1 MPQQNRPAQPTHT
14 PQRAISRRPG
24 RGPTGRRSRGF
35 SLIEL
40 ILALALGLL
49 VVTGIVNLFV
59 GNSQTYSILNGQA
72 RLQENA
78 RFAFEFISRAAR
90 TAGFFGCA
98 PEFDNLVNTLNAPG
112 WNSMPEFD
120 LGQAVSGHE
129 GNGAGSWTPALA
141 NLPRSSGG
149 GSANVYINGNGIDI
163 ATIVDETDVLILRSM
178 RQPVRRLTV
187 AAAPTDNPVVE
198 APGGVSDF
206 ATGDIVLISD
216 CEQGALF
223 RVSNAAVAG
232 NQVTLTQA
240 AGGAG
245 VYENAALVPGP
256 TGTPVARTL
265 SIIGRPYAEDSQV
278 AAVESEFFF
287 IAPSA
292 GVDNRGNTPNALW
305 RKAGT
310 DAPQELI
317 AGIDNMQVLYGVDTT
332 LNDGVPNANQYVE
345 FDAVPDV
352 DQVVALRVTLDVTS
366 VDAVTDDGAQL
377 ERTFSKTILLRNARP
392 GV

>member
-1 MPQQNRPAQPTHT
+1 MTQAQRQH
-14 PQRAISRRPG
+14 RNAA
-24 RGPTGRRSRGF
+24 TGRARCGARHRRAQRGF

-49 VVTGIVNLFV
+49 VVSGIVNLFV
-59 GNSQTYSILNGQA
+59 GNSQTYNILNGQA

-78 RFAFEFISRAAR
+78 RFAFDFITRAAR

-120 LGQAVSGHE
+120 LGRAVQGYE
-129 GNGAGSWTPALA
+129 GTGAGNWSPALA
-141 NLPRSSGG
+141 GLPRTSGG
-149 GSANVYINGNGIDI
+149 GNANVYINGNGIDVS
-163 ATIVDETDVLILRSM
+163 AVVDETDVLVLRSM
-178 RQPVRRLTV
+178 RQPVRRLMV
-187 AAAPTDNPVVE
+187 AAGPTDDPIVE
-198 APGGVSDF
+198 APGGNSDF

-223 RVSNAAVAG
+223 RVSNAALAG
-232 NQVTLTQA
+232 NQVTLEQA

-245 VYENAALVPGP
+245 LYENAAQVPGP
-256 TGTPVARTL
+256 TGNPVARTL
-265 SIIGRPYAEDSQV
+265 SIVGRPYGEDSQV

-317 AGIDNMQVLYGVDTT
+317 AGIENMQVLYGVDTT
-332 LNDGVPNANQYVE
+332 LNDGVPNANQYLTI
-345 FDAVPDV
+345 DAVPDV

-366 VDAVTDDGAQL
+366 VDAVTDDGNQL
-377 ERTFSKTILLRNARP
+377 ERTFTKTILLRNARP